1 MSPIRVAAIMTCLCP
16 AIAAMTLWAPRSGV
30 ISILLTM
37 NVAVEMRNSA
47 PTRTA
52 VLLFWVA
59 STGFCTG
66 AGTWPPVLGLGA
78 ILDLHPLI
86 GRGLRRGEDT
96 VGLLFGPDA

>member
-1 MSPIRVAAIMTCLCP
+1 MTCLCP

-52 VLLFWVA
+52 VLLFGIA
-59 STGFCTG
+59 STGFCTV
-66 AGTWPPVLGLGA
+66 AGTWPPVVGLVA
-78 ILDLHPLI
+78 IIDLTPLI
-86 GRGLRRGEDT
+86 ERGLRRREDT
-96 VGLLFGPDA
+96 VV